1 MSSRTTAAAWAVGA
15 TALFCGCVESGNSRL
30 EGAIRDEDIELLG
43 EPSVLRLVDG
53 NYEVTGREGF
63 EVPPSMRPAAWRLS
77 SEADSASMTLHLVSG
92 GEESLGCFV
101 QPFALRGYREPTFLA
116 VVSPNDEGP
125 GGWLTSRMTP
135 MLLLVQVHQNGDLH
149 FARAESDFRE
159 TLASFPSTDPEDVR
173 RYLAAQFTGP
183 VVVSR
188 RLRGD

>member
-1 MSSRTTAAAWAVGA
+1 MSFRTTAAAWTVVA
-15 TALFCGCVESGNSRL
+15 TALFCGCVENGKSRI
-30 EGAIRDEDIELLG
+30 EGAMSVEDIEHLG
-43 EPSVLRLVDG
+43 EPSVLQLVDG
-53 NYEVTGREGF
+53 DYEVTGREGF
-63 EVPPSMRPAAWRLS
+63 EVPPSMRPAVWRLS
-77 SEADSASMTLHLVSG
+77 SHSDSTSMTLRLVSG
-92 GEESLGCFV
+92 GEESLGCSV

-116 VVSPNDEGP
+116 VVSPTDDGP
-125 GGWLTSRMTP
+125 GRWLTSRMTP

-173 RYLAAQFTGP
+173 RYLATQFTGP